1 MSTEA
6 QRNQLEGRH
15 VRTNINKQ
23 FQGRHV
29 RNNDYWGKIEY
40 WTSQLQNAIDNNN
53 LSGVDSCHRKLDYF
67 IQQQWDTKISVLER

>member
-6 QRNQLEGRH
+6 QSKQL
-15 VRTNINKQ
+15 
-23 FQGRHV
+23 QGRYV

-53 LSGVDSCHRKLDYF
+53 LSGVDSCHSKLDYF